1 MQIESTPAWSAHPQP
16 AQPAPGG
23 AAAPRSEAAVQRR
36 DLLAGAAASAGVDPA
51 RRAPE
56 EQAAI
61 AELKR
66 RDQEVRQH
74 EAAHLSAGGAYVRGG
89 ARYSYQA
96 GPDGKRYAVGGEVS
110 IDTSAV
116 ANNPEATA
124 AKMQAVRAA
133 ALAPA
138 NPSGQDLAVAAQA
151 TQAELQARM
160 KAVEQAQQDHAAGP
174 ARAADEER
182 LASAPA
188 APARASPGA
197 LLDAYA

>member
-1 MQIESTPAWSAHPQP
+1 MQIQPTPAWSSHPQP
-16 AQPAPGG
+16 AHPAQEG
-23 AAAPRSEAAVQRR
+23 AAAPGSEAAVQRKE
-36 DLLAGAAASAGVDPA
+36 LLAAAATSAGAAPA
-51 RRAPE
+51 RRPPE

-74 EAAHLSAGGAYVRGG
+74 EAAHLSAGGAHVRGG

-110 IDTSAV
+110 IDTSPV
-116 ANNPEATA
+116 ANNPAATA

-138 NPSGQDLAVAAQA
+138 TPSGQDLAVAAQA

-160 KAVEQAQQDHAAGP
+160 QAAEQAQQERSAGP
-174 ARAADEER
+174 AAADEEAR
-182 LASAPA
+182 RTTAPA
-188 APARASPGA
+188 APAAASPGA

>member
-1 MQIESTPAWSAHPQP
+1 MQIESTPAGSAHPQP

-23 AAAPRSEAAVQRR
+23 AVASQRR
-36 DLLAGAAASAGVDPA
+36 DLLAAAAASAGVEPA
-51 RRAPE
+51 RRPPE

-160 KAVEQAQQDHAAGP
+160 QAVEQAQQERGAGP
-174 ARAADEER
+174 ARAAAAER
-182 LASAPA
+182 LASAPSAPAPA
-188 APARASPGA
+188 APGV